1 MEHSQ
6 KMRAVTNWIQLKG
19 KQSQSL
25 VKDLATYDYSDAELI
40 YSSAIQTTTTTT
52 TTTNPDEM
60 VV

>member
-52 TTTNPDEM
+52 TRTNPDEM